1 MQSYKELLVYRK
13 SYEQAIEMY
22 KIVKSYPKEEQFGL
36 ISQIKRAVTSIP
48 LNIAEGYG
56 KYETGKELLRF
67 LSMARGSSVEMEVL
81 LNLGHDLGYIPE
93 IEYREAIERQEEV
106 GKMLTG
112 LIKSITAD
120 RKYPTF

>member
-1 MQSYKELLVYRK
+1 MQTYKELLVYQK
-13 SYEQAIEMY
+13 SYEQAIRMY
-22 KIVKSYPKEEQFGL
+22 ELAKEIPREEQFGL
-36 ISQIKRAVTSIP
+36 VSQIKRAATSIP

-56 KYETGKELLRF
+56 KAEGGKELVRF

-93 IEYREAIERQEEV
+93 IEYREAKERQEGI

-112 LIKSITAD
+112 LISSIRSKA
-120 RKYPTF
+120 